1 MPNTDR
7 VEFFESVLVR
17 TGGHTLTL
25 SNSGQ
30 LRLVPRATRIE
41 DAVPILY
48 GCSTPVILH
57 KRDDG
62 AYAWVGESYIQSV
75 IYGEAM
81 AGLRNGVYQEETIML
96 R

>member
-7 VEFFESVLVR
+7 VEFFESVLIR
-17 TGGHTLTL
+17 TGGDTLML

-30 LRLVPRATRIE
+30 LGLLPRATRIG
-41 DAVPILY
+41 DAVLVLY

-75 IYGEAM
+75 IHREAM
-81 AGLRNGVYQEETIML
+81 AGLRNGVYQKETIML